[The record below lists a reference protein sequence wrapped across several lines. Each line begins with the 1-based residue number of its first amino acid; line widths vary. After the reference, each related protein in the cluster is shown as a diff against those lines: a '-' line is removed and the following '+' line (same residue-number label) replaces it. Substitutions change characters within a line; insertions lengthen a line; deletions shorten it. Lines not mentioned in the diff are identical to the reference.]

1 MKEEDIE
8 RLKDICAKEGFD
20 LIKQDGRYYI
30 EQARNRVVWHRVY
43 TGQHGA
49 YSSFNFQLS
58 NPDEIKYLKEELEEF
73 LVQQLEKFLNNEVN
87 SKVITYPPHNTST
100 T

>member
-1 MKEEDIE
+1 MKAQDIE

-30 EQARNRVVWHRVY
+30 EQSKNRVI
-43 TGQHGA
+43 
-49 YSSFNFQLS
+49 YSKLKCDNQVSYFDFRLS
-58 NPDEIKYLKEELEEF
+58 KPDEIKYIKEELEEF
-73 LVQQLEKFLNNEVN
+73 LTQQLEKFLNNELN
-87 SKVITYPPHNTST
+87 SVITYPPPNTST

>member
-1 MKEEDIE
+1 MKQQDIE
-8 RLKDICAKEGFD
+8 RIKDLCAKEGFD

-30 EQARNRVVWHRVY
+30 QQARNRVIWFELQCYNERNYIHFIV
-43 TGQHGA
+43 
-49 YSSFNFQLS
+49 S
-58 NPDEIKYLKEELEEF
+58 NQNEIKHLKEELEQF
-73 LVQQLEKFLNNEVN
+73 LVQQLEKFLNNELS

>member
-1 MKEEDIE
+1 MKQEDIE

-30 EQARNRVVWHRVY
+30 EQARNRVVWHKFN
-43 TGQHGA
+43 TNEHNM
-49 YSSFNFQLS
+49 YSSFLFQVS
-58 NPDEIKYLKEELEEF
+58 NPDEIKYLKEELEAF
-73 LVQQLEKFLNNEVN
+73 LTVQLEKFLNNEVN
-87 SKVITYPPHNTST
+87 SVIVYPKANTST